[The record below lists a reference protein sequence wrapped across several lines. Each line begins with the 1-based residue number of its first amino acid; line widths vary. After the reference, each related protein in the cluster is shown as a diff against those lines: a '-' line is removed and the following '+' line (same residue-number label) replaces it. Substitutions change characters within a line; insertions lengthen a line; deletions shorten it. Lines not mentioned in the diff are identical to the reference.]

1 MANVDPRMSVL
12 EWFSEVIMAF
22 AFTLWLDR
30 LLSSTSGGVPLP
42 QLTVRKPMEIAVERL
57 PDYFWRDLG
66 FQQPRRPGG
75 E

>member
-1 MANVDPRMSVL
+1 MAHAL
-12 EWFSEVIMAF
+12 
-22 AFTLWLDR
+22 TLWFGR

-42 QLTVRKPMEIAVERL
+42 QPTDRKPMEIEVERL

-66 FQQPRRPGG
+66 FQQPRRPDG